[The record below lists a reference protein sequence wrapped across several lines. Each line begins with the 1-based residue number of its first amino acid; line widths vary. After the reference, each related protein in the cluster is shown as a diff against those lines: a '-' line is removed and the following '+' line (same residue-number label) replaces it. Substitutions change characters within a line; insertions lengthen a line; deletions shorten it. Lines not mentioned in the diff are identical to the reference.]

1 MFTREAEPLGCLMT
15 KGHSIGHSVRGTP
28 TVFINLVYKRGQ
40 ITSTQLHR
48 DKWTNGTI
56 GRYVL
61 APITLARF

>member
-1 MFTREAEPLGCLMT
+1 MFTREAELLGCLMT
-15 KGHSIGHSVRGTP
+15 KGHTVRGTP